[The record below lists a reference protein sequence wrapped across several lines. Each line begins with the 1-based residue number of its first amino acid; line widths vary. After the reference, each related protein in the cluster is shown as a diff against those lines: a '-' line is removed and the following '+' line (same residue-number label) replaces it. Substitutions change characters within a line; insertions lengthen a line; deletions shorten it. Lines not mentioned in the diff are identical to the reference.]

1 MNALA
6 VVDTL
11 ASAFAFGALTW
22 FFFMQTM
29 VLVKRLGR
37 ARFVPL
43 QLGLVRPLFGSV
55 SVASLV
61 ALGVSVLGGGSH
73 EQVVSA
79 GAALVTALFILLVV
93 APRAM
98 RAGGES
104 LREPMQGEADQS
116 AVRFTADGGGEATR
130 VWHRVLGLLT
140 VVLVGALGVHLA
152 LPVVGGPSA
161 PAHHHEAVKEKW
173 KANRETTDGVH
184 AMQAL
189 VKRAQA
195 HELTPADAAT
205 QLRAEWSGIFQRCTM
220 TGAAHEA
227 LHGFLLPIDAQL
239 KALATAEGSDEVLR
253 ELAEHLAAYD
263 GAFE

>member
-11 ASAFAFGALTW
+11 ASAFAFGGLTW
-22 FFFMQTM
+22 FFFVQTM

-61 ALGVSVLGGGSH
+61 ALGVSVFGGGSH

-79 GAALVTALFILLVV
+79 GAALVTASFILFVV

-104 LREPMQGEADQS
+104 LRESMEGEAAQS

-140 VVLVGALGVHLA
+140 VVLGGALGVHLA
-152 LPVVGGPSA
+152 LPVVGAAKA
-161 PAHHHEAVKEKW
+161 PAHHHAEKEKW

-205 QLRAEWSGIFQRCTM
+205 MLRAEWSGIFQRCTM

-239 KALATAEGSDEVLR
+239 KALATAERSDEVLQ